1 MDNTFALN
9 GLDFSPEIN
18 MARYLQSIRKF
29 PILEQD
35 EEFELATRY
44 KETKDEKIAYK
55 LVTSHLR
62 LVVKVVSKYR
72 GYGLPLGEMI
82 SEGNIGLLYAVD
94 KFEPSKGFRF
104 STYALWCGL
113 RPRYRNIFSIRGRWS
128 KSVQRPR
135 RKNSFS
141 ICAKSRTSLI

>member
-55 LVTSHLR
+55 LVKIPGWLMS
-62 LVVKVVSKYR
+62 SN
-72 GYGLPLGEMI
+72 LP
-82 SEGNIGLLYAVD
+82 
-94 KFEPSKGFRF
+94 
-104 STYALWCGL
+104 
-113 RPRYRNIFSIRGRWS
+113 RNGD
-128 KSVQRPR
+128 
-135 RKNSFS
+135 
-141 ICAKSRTSLI
+141 T

>member
-1 MDNTFALN
+1 MDLTSRQKLTWHATYRVSANFRFWNRTRN
-9 GLDFSPEIN
+9 SNWQPDT
-18 MARYLQSIRKF
+18 RK
-29 PILEQD
+29 P
-35 EEFELATRY
+35 RM
-44 KETKDEKIAYK
+44 KKIAYK

-82 SEGNIGLLYAVD
+82 SEGNIGLL
-94 KFEPSKGFRF
+94 FMRSTNLSRPRGFVF
-104 STYALWCGL
+104 PPMLCGGL

>member
-82 SEGNIGLLYAVD
+82 SEGNIGLLMRSTNLSR
-94 KFEPSKGFRF
+94 PRGFVF
-104 STYALWCGL
+104 PPMLYGGL

>member
-44 KETKDEKIAYK
+44 K
-55 LVTSHLR
+55 
-62 LVVKVVSKYR
+62 
-72 GYGLPLGEMI
+72 
-82 SEGNIGLLYAVD
+82 
-94 KFEPSKGFRF
+94 
-104 STYALWCGL
+104 
-113 RPRYRNIFSIRGRWS
+113 
-128 KSVQRPR
+128 
-135 RKNSFS
+135 
-141 ICAKSRTSLI
+141 

>member
-72 GYGLPLGEMI
+72 GYGLPPGEVI

-94 KFEPSKGFRF
+94 KSAALANASGKRRQRTAENTLHLF
-104 STYALWCGL
+104 SMCGGWPGALVARSAAASGHAL
-113 RPRYRNIFSIRGRWS
+113 DPASN
-128 KSVQRPR
+128 
-135 RKNSFS
+135 
-141 ICAKSRTSLI
+141 